1 MDFVLIEGL
10 EVEAVIG
17 VLDWERGV
25 TQRILV
31 DLTLEWDNRVPARSG
46 ELADALDYA
55 AVTERVGQCLRQG
68 RFYLLETAADALA
81 DELAEH
87 FGVGYR
93 RIVLRKP
100 GAVRGAESVGVII
113 ERGEMS

>member
-1 MDFVLIEGL
+1 MDCVLIEGL

-25 TQRILV
+25 AQRILV
-31 DLTLEWDNRVPARSG
+31 DLTLGWDNRVPAQSG

-55 AVTERVGQCLRQG
+55 AVAERVGQCLRAG
-68 RFYLLETAADALA
+68 CFYLLETAAEAVS
-81 DELAEH
+81 DELAGH

-100 GAVRGAESVGVII
+100 GAVSGADSVGVAI
-113 ERGEMS
+113 ERGVMA

>member
-1 MDFVLIEGL
+1 MDCVFIEKL

-25 TQRILV
+25 AQRLLV
-31 DLTLEWDNRVPARSG
+31 DLTLGWDTSVPARSG
-46 ELADALDYA
+46 ALEDALDYA
-55 AVTERVGQCLRQG
+55 TVAERVRQCLRDG
-68 RFYLLETAADALA
+68 RFQLLETAAEALS
-81 DELAEH
+81 DELASA

-100 GAVRGAESVGVII
+100 GAVSAAASVGVAVT
-113 ERGEMS
+113 RGQAS